1 MDIIVL
7 AYLEPDEKEPDVVVQ
22 QVAAGLTQSGHKT
35 SVLTIRHDLNEL
47 IDGLKARKPQL
58 VFNLVESF
66 GDDIMGG
73 VIGVAGVLDLLQIP
87 YTGGGPGE
95 IFLQEDKA
103 LTKKLLAFEGIR
115 YPDFATFPADANFET
130 GGNLRMPLFVKPLR
144 MDASIG
150 IDEKSLVR
158 NTQQMMERVLYIQR
172 TFGDA
177 ALAEEYIEGREFY
190 VGVMGNDELVA
201 FPPIE
206 MDFSGL
212 KEGSL
217 KVMDNEAKFDEKS
230 ERYHGTKAV
239 IASIDAELKAKLQKA
254 SIDAYRA
261 LRVCD
266 YGRVDLRLTETGEVY
281 VIEVNASCYLEQH
294 SEFVD
299 GRRGARNHVSE
310 ARQRHCRV
318 GRRALEASQ
327 PRAEAAQESA
337 QRGGGFGLTLVGRL
351 QRLDDSTGML
361 FSVAPAAAAAPK
373 LGPGLALGSAAA
385 GVGVVGPGVSG
396 KYAPRCTKFIAS
408 DVTSVV
414 TLTSTSSSALRG

>member
-1 MDIIVL
+1 V
-7 AYLEPDEKEPDVVVQ
+7 EQ
-22 QVAAGLTQSGHKT
+22 AAAALTECGHKT
-35 SVLTIRHDLNEL
+35 SVLTIRRDVEEFVR
-47 IDGLKARKPQL
+47 GLKASKPQL

-66 GDDIMGG
+66 GDDILGG
-73 VIGVAGVLDLLQIP
+73 VMGVAGVLDLVQVP

-103 LTKKLLAFEGIR
+103 LAKKLLAFEGIR
-115 YPDFATFPADANFET
+115 YPDFATFPANADFET

-150 IDEKSLVR
+150 IDERSLVR
-158 NTQQMMERVLYIQR
+158 NTQQLMERVLYIQK

-190 VGVMGNDELVA
+190 VGVLGNAELVA

-217 KVMDNEAKFDEKS
+217 RVMDSQAKFDETS
-230 ERYHGTKAV
+230 ERFHGTKAV
-239 IASIDAELKAKLQKA
+239 LADIEPELRAKLQKA

-281 VIEVNASCYLEQH
+281 VIEVNANCYLEQS
-294 SEFVD
+294 SEFV
-299 GRRGARNHVSE
+299 
-310 ARQRHCRV
+310 
-318 GRRALEASQ
+318 
-327 PRAEAAQESA
+327 
-337 QRGGGFGLTLVGRL
+337 T
-351 QRLDDSTGML
+351 
-361 FSVAPAAAAAPK
+361 AAAAHGISYPA
-373 LGPGLALGSAAA
+373 LLNRIAELAIERWKHRSRAQRRRKRAARTAAA
-385 GVGVVGPGVSG
+385 SG
-396 KYAPRCTKFIAS
+396 
-408 DVTSVV
+408 
-414 TLTSTSSSALRG
+414 

>member
-1 MDIIVL
+1 MDITVL
-7 AYLEPDEKEPDVVVQ
+7 AYLEPDEKEPDGVVQ
-22 QVAAGLTQSGHKT
+22 QVAAGLSESGHKT
-35 SVLTIRHDLNEL
+35 SILTIRHDVNEL
-47 IDGLKARKPQL
+47 IAGLKARKPQL

-212 KEGSL
+212 QGRQPEG
-217 KVMDNEAKFDEKS
+217 
-230 ERYHGTKAV
+230 HG
-239 IASIDAELKAKLQKA
+239 Q
-254 SIDAYRA
+254 R
-261 LRVCD
+261 
-266 YGRVDLRLTETGEVY
+266 GEVRR
-281 VIEVNASCYLEQH
+281 ERAS
-294 SEFVD
+294 
-299 GRRGARNHVSE
+299 AI
-310 ARQRHCRV
+310 
-318 GRRALEASQ
+318 
-327 PRAEAAQESA
+327 
-337 QRGGGFGLTLVGRL
+337 T
-351 QRLDDSTGML
+351 
-361 FSVAPAAAAAPK
+361 
-373 LGPGLALGSAAA
+373 
-385 GVGVVGPGVSG
+385 
-396 KYAPRCTKFIAS
+396 APRPSSRRSSPSSRPSCRKRRSTPTARCAS
-408 DVTSVV
+408 AT
-414 TLTSTSSSALRG
+414 TAASTCGSRKRARST

>member
-1 MDIIVL
+1 MDITIL
-7 AYLEPDEKEPDVVVQ
+7 AYLEPGDAAPDVVVEQ
-22 QVAAGLTQSGHKT
+22 AAAALTECGHQT
-35 SVLTIRHDLNEL
+35 SVLTIRRDVEEL
-47 IDGLKARKPQL
+47 VRGLKARKPQL

-66 GDDIMGG
+66 GDDILGG
-73 VIGVAGVLDLLQIP
+73 VMGVAGVLDLLQVP

-103 LTKKLLAFEGIR
+103 LAKKLLAFEGIR
-115 YPDFATFPADANFET
+115 YPDFATFPANADFET

-150 IDEKSLVR
+150 IDERSLVR
-158 NTQQMMERVLYIQR
+158 NTQQLMERVLYIQK

-190 VGVMGNDELVA
+190 VGVLGNAELIA

-217 KVMDNEAKFDEKS
+217 RVMDSQAKFDETS
-230 ERYHGTKAV
+230 ERFHGTKAV
-239 IASIDAELKAKLQKA
+239 VAEIEPELRAKLQKA

-281 VIEVNASCYLEQH
+281 VIEVNANCYLEQG
-294 SEFVD
+294 SEFV
-299 GRRGARNHVSE
+299 
-310 ARQRHCRV
+310 
-318 GRRALEASQ
+318 
-327 PRAEAAQESA
+327 
-337 QRGGGFGLTLVGRL
+337 T
-351 QRLDDSTGML
+351 
-361 FSVAPAAAAAPK
+361 AAAAHGIPYPA
-373 LGPGLALGSAAA
+373 LLNRIAELAIERWKHRSRAQRRRKRAARTAAA
-385 GVGVVGPGVSG
+385 SG
-396 KYAPRCTKFIAS
+396 
-408 DVTSVV
+408 
-414 TLTSTSSSALRG
+414 

>member
-1 MDIIVL
+1 MDITVL
-7 AYLEPDEKEPDVVVQ
+7 AYLEPDDQAPDGVVQ
-22 QVAAGLTQSGHKT
+22 QVADGLAESGHKA
-35 SVLTIRHDLNEL
+35 SILTIRDDVNEL
-47 IDGLKARKPQL
+47 IAGLKARKPQL

-66 GDDIMGG
+66 GDDILGG
-73 VIGVAGVLDLLQIP
+73 VIGVAGVLDLLEIP

-95 IFLQEDKA
+95 IFLQEDNA

-115 YPDFATFPADANFET
+115 YPDFATFPVDANFET

-190 VGVMGNDELVA
+190 VGVMGNGELMA

-217 KVMDNEAKFDEKS
+217 KVMDNSAKFDQNS
-230 ERYHGTKAV
+230 ERFHGTKAV
-239 IASIDAELKAKLQKA
+239 VATLEPELKAKLHRA
-254 SIDAYRA
+254 SVDAYRA

-266 YGRVDLRLTETGEVY
+266 YGRVDLRLTESGEVY
-281 VIEVNASCYLEQH
+281 VIEVNASCYLDHE
-294 SEFVD
+294 SEF
-299 GRRGARNHVSE
+299 A
-310 ARQRHCRV
+310 
-318 GRRALEASQ
+318 
-327 PRAEAAQESA
+327 
-337 QRGGGFGLTLVGRL
+337 T
-351 QRLDDSTGML
+351 
-361 FSVAPAAAAAPK
+361 AAAAHGIAYPQ
-373 LGPGLALGSAAA
+373 LVNRIAELAVERWKHRSRAQKRRKKARSAAA
-385 GVGVVGPGVSG
+385 ATG
-396 KYAPRCTKFIAS
+396 
-408 DVTSVV
+408 
-414 TLTSTSSSALRG
+414 

>member
-1 MDIIVL
+1 MDITVL
-7 AYLEPDEKEPDVVVQ
+7 AYHEPDDDSPDVVVG
-22 QVAAGLTQSGHKT
+22 QVAAGLAESGHKT
-35 SVLTIRHDLNEL
+35 SILTIRHDVNEL

-66 GDDIMGG
+66 GDDILGG

-115 YPDFATFPADANFET
+115 YPDFATFPVGAAFET

-158 NTQQMMERVLYIQR
+158 NTQQLMERVLYIQR

-177 ALAEEYIEGREFY
+177 ALAEEFIEGREFY
-190 VGVMGNDELVA
+190 VGVMGNEELVA
-201 FPPIE
+201 FPPVE

-217 KVMDNEAKFDEKS
+217 KVMDSRAKFDENS
-230 ERYHGTKAV
+230 DRFHGTKAV
-239 IASIDAELKAKLQKA
+239 IANLEPELKAKLQRA

-266 YGRVDLRLTETGEVY
+266 YGRVDLRLTEAGEVY
-281 VIEVNASCYLEQH
+281 VIEVNASCYLEQD
-294 SEFVD
+294 SEF
-299 GRRGARNHVSE
+299 ATAAE
-310 ARQRHCRV
+310 AHGIPYPKLVNRIAELAVERWKHR
-318 GRRALEASQ
+318 RRAQ
-327 PRAEAAQESA
+327 KR
-337 QRGGGFGLTLVGRL
+337 RKKFRT
-351 QRLDDSTGML
+351 
-361 FSVAPAAAAAPK
+361 AAAAT
-373 LGPGLALGSAAA
+373 G
-385 GVGVVGPGVSG
+385 
-396 KYAPRCTKFIAS
+396 
-408 DVTSVV
+408 
-414 TLTSTSSSALRG
+414 